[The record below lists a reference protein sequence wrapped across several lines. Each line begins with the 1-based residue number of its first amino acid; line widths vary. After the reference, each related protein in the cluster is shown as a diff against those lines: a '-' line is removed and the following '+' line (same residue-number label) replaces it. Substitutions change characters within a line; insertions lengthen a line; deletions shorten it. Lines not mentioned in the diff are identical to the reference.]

1 MDAQFN
7 PPQEIIKAKD
17 KDKRIP
23 SSQKPEEKNY
33 T

>member
-17 KDKRIP
+17 KRIP